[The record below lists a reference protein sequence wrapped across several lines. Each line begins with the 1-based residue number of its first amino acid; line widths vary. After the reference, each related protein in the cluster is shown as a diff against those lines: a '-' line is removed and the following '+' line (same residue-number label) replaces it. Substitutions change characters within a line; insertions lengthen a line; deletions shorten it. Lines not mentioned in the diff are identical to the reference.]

1 MNNFIWYKKCSTC
14 RKAKDFLINNNID
27 FKERD
32 IVEDKPTY
40 DELLKW
46 IKEDN
51 IKKFFNTSGIKYREL
66 KLKDK
71 LDGMSYDEKIKLL
84 SSDGMLIKRPIFFK
98 DDIVLVG
105 FKEKEWEV
113 LKNEI

>member
-1 MNNFIWYKKCSTC
+1 MNSFICYSKCSTC
-14 RKAKDFLINNNID
+14 RKAKDYLNKNNID

-32 IVEDKPTY
+32 IVEDTPTY
-40 DELLKW
+40 NELLKW
-46 IKEDN
+46 VKEDN
-51 IKKFFNTSGIKYREL
+51 IKKFFNTSGIKYRKL

-84 SSDGMLIKRPIFFK
+84 SSDGMLIKRPIFVK
-98 DDIVLVG
+98 KDIVLVG

>member
-1 MNNFIWYKKCSTC
+1 MNCFIWYKKCSTC
-14 RKAKDFLINNNID
+14 RKAREFLINNNID
-27 FKERD
+27 FKEID
-32 IVEDKPTY
+32 IVEEVPTY
-40 DELLKW
+40 DELSKW

-71 LDGMSYDEKIKLL
+71 LDNMSYEEKIKLL
-84 SSDGMLIKRPIFFK
+84 SSDGMLIKRPIFIK

-113 LKNEI
+113 LKK

>member
-1 MNNFIWYKKCSTC
+1 MNCFIWYKKCSTC
-14 RKAKDFLINNNID
+14 RKAREFLINNNID

-32 IVEDKPTY
+32 IVEEVPTY
-40 DELLKW
+40 DELSKW

-51 IKKFFNTSGIKYREL
+51 VKKFFNTSGIKYREL

-71 LDGMSYDEKIKLL
+71 LDNMSYEEKIKLL
-84 SSDGMLIKRPIFFK
+84 SSDGMLIKRPIFIK

-113 LKNEI
+113 LKK